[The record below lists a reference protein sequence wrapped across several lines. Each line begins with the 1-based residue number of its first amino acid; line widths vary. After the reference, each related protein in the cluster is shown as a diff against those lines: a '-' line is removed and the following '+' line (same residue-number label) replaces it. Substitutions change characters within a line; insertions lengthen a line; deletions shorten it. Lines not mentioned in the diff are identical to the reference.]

1 MFITVAAEPQ
11 ITKVYFP
18 REIIPFSTVFVVL
31 VDFAV
36 GSVLL
41 VALIA
46 YYKIAPTA
54 AIAFLPVVLLVH
66 VIFTMAVALA
76 LAMANLFYRDVKYL
90 FEIGAAVWMFGSSV
104 VFPVE
109 QIGGQLGSVLRVNPM
124 TPIIDAY
131 RDVLLRGELPELVT
145 FAAAAVVAVVALGI
159 AWTAF
164 HAAEGSFA
172 ENV

>member
-1 MFITVAAEPQ
+1 
-11 ITKVYFP
+11 VYFP
-18 REIIPFSTVFVVL
+18 REIIPFSTVFVAL

-41 VALIA
+41 VAL
-46 YYKIAPTA
+46 
-54 AIAFLPVVLLVH
+54 
-66 VIFTMAVALA
+66 MA
-76 LAMANLFYRDVKYL
+76 YRDVKYL
-90 FEIGAAVWMFGSSV
+90 FEIGAA
-104 VFPVE
+104 
-109 QIGGQLGSVLRVNPM
+109 LRVNPM

-131 RDVLLRGELPELVT
+131 RDVLLRGELPEVVP

-159 AWTAF
+159 AWTSF